1 MTDTHETPPHAIA
14 ARPAAGAAP
23 LVGHVVPPSVLLAT
37 AVALLVLTW
46 LTVQVAVLHLPIG
59 SLAVWI
65 ALGIATI
72 KAALVC
78 MYFMH
83 LRYDRPFNVI
93 VLLAT
98 LFFVFLFIGLA
109 LMDTVAYQPE
119 IIWTEAPAMQRK

>member
-1 MTDTHETPPHAIA
+1 MSEPNGVVSTANPPAEAAHAH
-14 ARPAAGAAP
+14 AP
-23 LVGHVVPPSVLLAT
+23 VGHVVPPTILIAT
-37 AVALLVLTW
+37 AATLLVLTW
-46 LTVQVAVLHLPIG
+46 LTVQIAVLKLPIG

-65 ALGIATI
+65 AMGIATI

-109 LMDTVAYQPE
+109 LMDTLAYQRE
-119 IIWTEAPAMQRK
+119 IVWTEADFYNRR